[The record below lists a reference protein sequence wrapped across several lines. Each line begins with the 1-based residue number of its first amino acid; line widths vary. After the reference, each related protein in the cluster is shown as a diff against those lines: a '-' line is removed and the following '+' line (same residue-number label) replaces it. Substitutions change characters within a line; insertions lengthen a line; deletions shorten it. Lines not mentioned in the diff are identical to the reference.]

1 LKTQGHSHAD
11 NYQNHHQYP
20 APGASPQPTVS
31 ADKLP
36 AIRHISAVDS
46 GKGVVGWQDDPSGAA
61 RSEGRVDGTPMT
73 MRLSEETATTAPS
86 VATLADLAKLANYSL
101 MDTLN
106 CDPDAQANGV
116 DHAPRQVFTGH
127 YVPVKPTPIKDP
139 EYVVHSKN
147 FFRELGFADSLAHS
161 SDFVRM
167 FSGDLSHVPAPMRK
181 VGWATG
187 YALSIFGT
195 EYTQQCPFQTGN
207 GYGDGRAVSVL
218 EAVINGQRWEMQL
231 KGGGR
236 TPYCRGADGR
246 AVLRSSVREF
256 LAQEH
261 MHALG
266 VPSSRSLSLI
276 VSKTEKVQRPWYS
289 DGSRSTDPDMLL
301 SETVAI
307 STRVAPSF
315 IRVGQLE
322 LLGRRARKQE
332 HPQALQELE
341 KMVLHLID
349 REYAD
354 LIDKNIDKT
363 LSTAEKVLLLARAF
377 RSRLTKLV
385 ANWIRVGYCQGNF
398 NSDNC
403 AAGGYT
409 LDYGPFGFCDVFNPH
424 YQPWTGGGQHFS
436 FLNQPVAAERN
447 FQMFCTALRPLLMA
461 HDDALRQLAEIQ
473 NSFATVMQAQ
483 MEQMWAA
490 KLGLV
495 TFHAALF
502 TELATLMLQTPVDYT
517 IFFREL
523 STIPDDISPL
533 KKSFYQDHAGLDQRW
548 SDWLTKWR
556 ALIDSASMRNA
567 NATAPRS
574 REKLSRQMKLVN
586 PKYSLREWFLVPAY
600 RLASAGNYALI
611 RELQEVMT
619 QPYVEQAK
627 DVEEKYYR
635 LKPSEF
641 FDVGGLSYLSCSS

>member
-1 LKTQGHSHAD
+1 MS
-11 NYQNHHQYP
+11 N
-20 APGASPQPTVS
+20 
-31 ADKLP
+31 
-36 AIRHISAVDS
+36 
-46 GKGVVGWQDDPSGAA
+46 
-61 RSEGRVDGTPMT
+61 
-73 MRLSEETATTAPS
+73 RLSQETSATI
-86 VATLADLAKLANYSL
+86 ATLADLAKLASYSF

-106 CDPDAQANGV
+106 CDPDAKANGV
-116 DHAPRQVFTGH
+116 DHEPREVFTGH
-127 YVPVKPTPIKDP
+127 YVPVNPTPIKDS
-139 EYVVHSKN
+139 EYVAHSKI
-147 FFRELGFADSLAHS
+147 FFCELGFADSMAQS
-161 SDFVRM
+161 DDFVRM
-167 FSGDLSHVPAPMRK
+167 FSGDISHVPETMRK

-195 EYTQQCPFQTGN
+195 EYYQQCPFQTGN

-218 EAVINGQRWEMQL
+218 EAVINGSRWEMQL

-266 VPSSRSLSLI
+266 VPTSRSLSLY
-276 VSKTEKVQRPWYS
+276 VSKTEKVKRPWYS
-289 DGSRSTDPDMLL
+289 EGSRSNDPDMYI
-301 SETVAI
+301 SEAVAI

-322 LLGRRARKQE
+322 LFGRRARKQE
-332 HPQALQELE
+332 HPQALDELE
-341 KMVLHLID
+341 KIVLHLIA

-354 LIDKNIDKT
+354 IIDQK
-363 LSTAEKVLLLARAF
+363 LSTAEKVVLLAREF
-377 RSRLTKLV
+377 RSRLTSLV

-403 AAGGYT
+403 AAGGFT
-409 LDYGPFGFCDVFNPH
+409 LDYGPFGFCEVFDSH

-447 FQMFCTALRPLLMA
+447 FHMFCMALQPLLA
-461 HDDALRQLAEIQ
+461 SQQDYLQQLYEIR
-473 NSFATVMQAQ
+473 SGFSKVMQAQ
-483 MEQMWAA
+483 MEMMWAA
-490 KLGLV
+490 KLGLG

-502 TELATLMLQTPVDYT
+502 SELATLMLQTPVDYT

-523 STIPDDISPL
+523 SMVPDDIVPL
-533 KKSFYQDHAGLDQRW
+533 KKSFYQDSEGMDQRW
-548 SDWLTKWR
+548 SEWLTKWKS
-556 ALIDSASMRNA
+556 LIGSASTNTSA
-567 NATAPRS
+567 STSDGKAAQPPS
-574 REKLSRQMKLVN
+574 REELSMQMKLVN

-600 RLASAGNYALI
+600 QQASAGNYALL

-619 QPYVEQAK
+619 QPYAEQAK

-641 FDVGGLSYLSCSS
+641 FEVGGLSHLSCSS